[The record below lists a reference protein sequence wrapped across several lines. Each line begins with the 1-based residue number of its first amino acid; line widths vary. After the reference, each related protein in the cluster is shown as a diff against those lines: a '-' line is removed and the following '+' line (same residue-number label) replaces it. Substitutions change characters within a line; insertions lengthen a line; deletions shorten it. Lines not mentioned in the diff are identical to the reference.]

1 MVVIMSMVVTVVVAE
16 SDRACNQAGPIGA
29 IAADRVPWPL
39 DLDGHVVDRERVSQ

>member
-1 MVVIMSMVVTVVVAE
+1 MVVSMVMVVTVVVAE
-16 SDRACNQAGPIGA
+16 SDRACNQARPIDA